1 LEYIVDEDAVLDYLN
16 FVEDYDPSHS
26 ECSPE
31 WLSGPAL
38 LSRWETTPWDFT
50 ISKDSLLPSYLWHR
64 GLGKF
69 ERVTAQIRSF
79 NNFVKS
85 GMRLAEWLLEH
96 KERPCMWYC
105 IPQWRHFELK
115 DVEFFEKVQ
124 PVLSKKY
131 SESLTDKWLNF
142 KELADRWHKDPVT
155 IELAVRQKGLP
166 AYFLNPVR
174 GIKRATDDDL
184 TRQTS
189 IGPPLK
195 MLCLFQLEDVQRFE
209 HKEKKWLKLNE
220 PSLRRIHARELV
232 MMWLRENKDLKTG
245 DALKRLRKIDQFSTK
260 NMPRKET
267 LRRYLDG
274 LPLNRDPGRPQ
285 LKPA

>member
-1 LEYIVDEDAVLDYLN
+1 LEYIVDEDAVLDYLK
-16 FVEDYDPSHS
+16 FGEDYDLAHS

-85 GMRLAEWLLEH
+85 GMSVAEWLVEN
-96 KERPCMWYC
+96 KERPCMWYS

-115 DVEFFEKVQ
+115 DVEFFEKFH

-131 SESLTDKWLNF
+131 SETLTDKWLNF
-142 KELADRWHKDPVT
+142 SELTDRWHKPPVT
-155 IELAVRQKGLP
+155 IELAVRERGLR
-166 AYFLNPVR
+166 AYFLNPVK
-174 GIKRATDDDL
+174 GIIRTTDDDL
-184 TRQTS
+184 TSQMTP
-189 IGPPLK
+189 GHLLK
-195 MLCLFQLEDVQRFE
+195 KLCLFERLDVYGFE
-209 HKEKKWLKLNE
+209 RRDNKKFLGLNE
-220 PSLRRIHARELV
+220 RSLDRIQAQELV
-232 MMWLRENKDLKTG
+232 TEWLRKDQTLRTG
-245 DALKRLRKIDQFSTK
+245 GAVKRLRATRLFDHLSKDETLAGYIRHLTK
-260 NMPRKET
+260 NHTPGPRK
-267 LRRYLDG
+267 
-274 LPLNRDPGRPQ
+274 
-285 LKPA
+285 KP